1 MHFPALPDKAE
12 SPARATTSLPL
23 PMSRYRPPT
32 GFGPRTPLITPEGHK
47 ALKDE
52 FDHLWRVRRPEVTR
66 AVSEAAA
73 MGDRSENAEYIYGK
87 KLLREIDRRVRFL
100 MKRLEAMT
108 VVDRAPPDRS
118 RIFFGA
124 WVEVEDADSGEVLA
138 LRIVGPDE
146 TDTDKHWI
154 SIDAPMARALLKK
167 GVDDEVIVERPA
179 GRGVFYVLSV
189 SYDGP
194 PA

>member
-1 MHFPALPDKAE
+1 M
-12 SPARATTSLPL
+12 T
-23 PMSRYRPPT
+23 RYRPPAA
-32 GFGPRTPLITPEGHK
+32 PRTALITPEGFK

-52 FDHLWRVRRPEVTR
+52 FDFLWRVRRPEVTR

-100 MKRLEAMT
+100 MKRLEELK
-108 VVDRAPPDRS
+108 VVDTLPTDVS

-124 WVEVEDADSGEVLA
+124 WVEIEDADSGEVLK

-146 TDTDKHWI
+146 TDAAKGWI

-167 GVDDEVIVERPA
+167 AVDDEVVVERPA
-179 GRGVFYVLSV
+179 GRGMFFVLSV
-189 SYDGP
+189 SYTAPGD
-194 PA
+194 

>member
-1 MHFPALPDKAE
+1 
-12 SPARATTSLPL
+12 
-23 PMSRYRPPT
+23 MSRYRPPAT
-32 GFGPRTPLITPEGHK
+32 PRTALITPEGYK
-47 ALKDE
+47 VLRDE
-52 FDHLWRVRRPEVTR
+52 LDFLWYKRRPEVTK

-87 KLLREIDRRVRFL
+87 KLLREIDSRVRFL
-100 MKRLEAMT
+100 SKRIEALQ
-108 VVDRAPPDRS
+108 VVEAKPADRS

-124 WVEVEDADSGEVLA
+124 WVEIEDAESGEVLA

-146 TDTDKHWI
+146 TDAARGWI

-167 GVDDEVIVERPA
+167 AVDDEVQVERPA

-189 SYDGP
+189 AYEAPDKS
-194 PA
+194 A